1 MDKKALKF
9 LWENFDKCLNNL
21 SSPPK
26 DQIEYLKQL
35 GDISVDELA
44 LEFNDYWNA
53 LKHHINTES
62 HESFYKSVTR
72 LDQYLNEMSGTK
84 NEALWS
90 HDGLINSDEW
100 HVIRRLAYNCKV
112 EFEHLAPPIDHHDYD
127 FFVSLDRRF
136 SKKERSE
143 EYWRARDQSKKEA
156 DHMVSR
162 LKLYYLLFI
171 GLFIIS
177 CSFYN
182 VFFKKSWIKT
192 TAHIVELQ
200 TYEKRGERDK
210 KWYTYKLEYSVNG
223 KIIQTSKSINGV
235 PENFKMVRFFLE
247 YQIYSLIFTLIGF
260 ALVFFTSHFLF
271 KKTNI

>member
-1 MDKKALKF
+1 
-9 LWENFDKCLNNL
+9 
-21 SSPPK
+21 
-26 DQIEYLKQL
+26 
-35 GDISVDELA
+35 
-44 LEFNDYWNA
+44 
-53 LKHHINTES
+53 
-62 HESFYKSVTR
+62 
-72 LDQYLNEMSGTK
+72 
-84 NEALWS
+84 
-90 HDGLINSDEW
+90 
-100 HVIRRLAYNCKV
+100 
-112 EFEHLAPPIDHHDYD
+112 
-127 FFVSLDRRF
+127 
-136 SKKERSE
+136 
-143 EYWRARDQSKKEA
+143 
-156 DHMVSR
+156 MVSR

-235 PENFKMVRFFLE
+235 PYHSENDTISILVDPENFKMVRFFLE